1 MGKIQRTPFSIEIK
15 ICDENGRKIFM
26 WHNSRGNLLLGI
38 DKATDFVIEKLGIDH
53 KTIIERKK
61 QIEEATRKI
70 LGEGE
75 KNEEFTDGGE

>member
-1 MGKIQRTPFSIEIK
+1 MSKIQRTPFSIEIK
-15 ICDENGRKIFM
+15 ICDENGRKIFT

-53 KTIIERKK
+53 QTIIERKK

-70 LGEGE
+70 FGEQ

>member
-15 ICDENGRKIFM
+15 ICDENGKRIFM

-70 LGEGE
+70 LDGE
-75 KNEEFTDGGE
+75 KNDELTDGRE

>member
-15 ICDENGRKIFM
+15 ICDENGKRIFM

-70 LGEGE
+70 LDGE
-75 KNEEFTDGGE
+75 KNDELTDGGE